1 MNKKT
6 LIIGASTNPERYSY
20 KAAHMLS
27 QYGHSII
34 NVGIKKGEVAGQPI
48 EPATT
53 IYDDIDT
60 VTMYMGAQNQ
70 KPLYDYILELHP
82 KRIIFNPGAENTELQ
97 LLAESNGIT
106 VENACTLVLLRTG
119 QY

>member
-1 MNKKT
+1 MKKT

-20 KAAHMLS
+20 KAANMLS
-27 QYGHSII
+27 RYGHPII
-34 NVGIKKGEVAGQPI
+34 NVGLKKGEVAGQPI

-53 IYDDIDT
+53 IYNDIDT

-70 KPLYDYILELHP
+70 KPLYDYILQLHP
-82 KRIIFNPGAENTELQ
+82 KRIIFNPGAENAELQ
-97 LLAESNGIT
+97 QLAESKGVV
-106 VENACTLVLLRTG
+106 VENACTLVLLSTG